1 MQKARALR
9 LDIVKMRRTK
19 AQYSAVTNLL
29 EVATDL
35 AERLE
40 RLRREGLTLREET
53 GKLLKDTRQHV
64 ESARLNLELLQA

>member
-1 MQKARALR
+1 
-9 LDIVKMRRTK
+9 MRRTK
-19 AQYSAVTNLL
+19 AKYSAVTNLL

-40 RLRREGLTLREET
+40 RLRKEGVILHAET